1 MNENKDLKI
10 EKIFILALKN
20 HKENNLKLAEDL
32 YNKILKINPN
42 YPGACINLGSI
53 FHGYGRNEKA
63 KECFKKV
70 LKVSPSNAEANYNLG
85 FIYQNE
91 GENEQAKKYYK
102 KALEVNPNSKK
113 MHHDLGIVFKKL
125 GKYHEAKECYEKA
138 IEIDPNY
145 ANAYNNLANIMINLH
160 DTNKAIVYYKK
171 AIELKPDFAE
181 AHKNLGIVFNDIA
194 RLEESEASFKKAAE
208 LKPNFLEA
216 LKGLEIISKQRDL
229 LFKILQ
235 ANKTKKENITN
246 SKSSNIRLN
255 TNPFISNRDVESKLI
270 SKLYKMDSKELIS
283 ANDIR
288 YGNGVC
294 SDYKLFENNSLLIK
308 TLEKDL
314 VDIMSRAVKS
324 DILITESFF
333 NIFRVGSG
341 IKTHNHI
348 TNFDKIKNISKQKYS
363 LTYYLSVGDQN
374 CNEPGILKLYDP
386 DEEILPSEGSIL
398 IIPANRMHSALY
410 NGKTDRIM
418 IGVNF
423 YSLLV

>member
-1 MNENKDLKI
+1 
-10 EKIFILALKN
+10 
-20 HKENNLKLAEDL
+20 
-32 YNKILKINPN
+32 
-42 YPGACINLGSI
+42 
-53 FHGYGRNEKA
+53 
-63 KECFKKV
+63 
-70 LKVSPSNAEANYNLG
+70 
-85 FIYQNE
+85 
-91 GENEQAKKYYK
+91 
-102 KALEVNPNSKK
+102 
-113 MHHDLGIVFKKL
+113 
-125 GKYHEAKECYEKA
+125 
-138 IEIDPNY
+138 
-145 ANAYNNLANIMINLH
+145 
-160 DTNKAIVYYKK
+160 
-171 AIELKPDFAE
+171 
-181 AHKNLGIVFNDIA
+181 
-194 RLEESEASFKKAAE
+194 
-208 LKPNFLEA
+208 
-216 LKGLEIISKQRDL
+216 
-229 LFKILQ
+229 
-235 ANKTKKENITN
+235 
-246 SKSSNIRLN
+246 
-255 TNPFISNRDVESKLI
+255 
-270 SKLYKMDSKELIS
+270 MDSKELIS